1 MTVLDWHETL
11 VASLPST
18 PLWLALWSPLWRGT
32 CGKQLLV
39 SPATQSKAEVRHRL
53 AEPSSSSYTTGG
65 ALQSGAGWWCA
76 ASHPNPTRPQLPKRR
91 LAGRVWPV
99 LQPRPIRTVR
109 LHLDCTP
116 RRQLLGPCPLHVPP
130 SSSQLDL

>member
-1 MTVLDWHETL
+1 MTVNDWHETL
-11 VASLPST
+11 LASP
-18 PLWLALWSPLWRGT
+18 PLEGHLW
-32 CGKQLLV
+32 Q
-39 SPATQSKAEVRHRL
+39 ATAGQAGQSSNQSKAEVRHRL

-76 ASHPNPTRPQLPKRR
+76 ASHPNPTTPQLPKRR
-91 LAGRVWPV
+91 LADRVWPV

-109 LHLDCTP
+109 LHLDLHTSP
-116 RRQLLGPCPLHVPP
+116 TTARPMSPLHVPP